1 MFCIVNSTFLPTESF
16 NLSDFQG
23 SCTSQW
29 VTNLQDEVSDR
40 QTEGGDLS
48 STSLVTEEK
57 IRDHPKLD
65 FQGSKRTVLKEIMV
79 LGSLFC
85 LSGGISQSLVDLW
98 VLSYFFLRAPIPY
111 KWHRTDQKL
120 WKAFFPEISDPLHL
134 HTLSLKYQERKDRG
148 TFDPF
153 ALSTY

>member
-1 MFCIVNSTFLPTESF
+1 MTSWPGKDYTRKLFMGSSLSLFYPWTLTFDRSVMFCIVNSTFLPTESF

-48 STSLVTEEK
+48 STSWVTEEK

-85 LSGGISQSLVDLW
+85 LFGRDLAKFDRSGGTLV
-98 VLSYFFLRAPIPY
+98 
-111 KWHRTDQKL
+111 
-120 WKAFFPEISDPLHL
+120 FFPPCPYMYGIQDIYEIYHDLV
-134 HTLSLKYQERKDRG
+134 
-148 TFDPF
+148 
-153 ALSTY
+153 